1 MSSRLRFREW
11 FSLQAPTKT
20 IQLQLTASNCA
31 HKKRINNKNPNL
43 YGKHYSIVGRNY
55 EWLEFWAG
63 SRRRRGHGGRLRR
76 RGRRGILLLHEKEA
90 DDKGNF

>member
-1 MSSRLRFREW
+1 MITIYGEW

-20 IQLQLTASNCA
+20 IQLQLTTSNCA
-31 HKKRINNKNPNL
+31 HKKQTQYR
-43 YGKHYSIVGRNY
+43 YKHYITIVGRNY

-76 RGRRGILLLHEKEA
+76 GRRGILLLHEDEEG
-90 DDKGNF
+90 DKSN